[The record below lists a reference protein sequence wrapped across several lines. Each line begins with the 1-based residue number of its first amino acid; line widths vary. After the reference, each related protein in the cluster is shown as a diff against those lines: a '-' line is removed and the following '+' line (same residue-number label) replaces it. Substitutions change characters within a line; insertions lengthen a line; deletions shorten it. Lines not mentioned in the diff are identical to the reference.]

1 MRLRALE
8 SKDAPYMLEWMHDES
23 VVQFMG
29 RDFSK
34 NTLEGCEQFIY
45 DSQTCSENY
54 HRAIVDDFDEYMGT
68 VSLKHI
74 NHELSMAEFAITVRK
89 CAMGKG
95 YSSYG
100 MNEIIRLGK
109 SELGLK
115 KIVWCVSKKNE
126 RAVRFYDKK
135 KYKRTL
141 DIPKFYKDMYT
152 EEQLLDFIWYEE
164 E

>member
-8 SKDAPYMLEWMHDES
+8 SKDAPYMLEWMHDDS

-34 NTLEGCEQFIY
+34 NTLKRCEQFII
-45 DSQTCSENY
+45 DSQTCLENY
-54 HRAIVDDFDEYMGT
+54 HRAIVNDFDEYMGT

-74 NHELSMAEFAITVRK
+74 NYELSMAEFAITVRK

-95 YSSYG
+95 YSRYG

-126 RAVRFYDKK
+126 RAVRFYDKN

-141 DIPKFYKDMYT
+141 DIPNFYKEMYT
-152 EEQLLDFIWYEE
+152 EEQLIDFIWYEE